1 MKKVFDDEIIDQLNR
16 FEVDL
21 PENDWAELMAKM
33 PKKRRML
40 PLWQYGIAASVA
52 ILLGTGV
59 LFVFKVSNSNR
70 MQQSIAELSDH
81 SQILPADSSWQQ
93 PVQTEDEPAATEQ
106 IYTTADKD
114 DNNLSIKTEQTAKRK
129 NKPRKYGKK
138 RNMAIVPAED
148 AEQRT
153 NRQEAD
159 SHYTPATDPTHTDEQ
174 KAGNGNKTKFDPD
187 KSLDDYIEELNKNKQ
202 KTDPKRQ
209 RKELK
214 EKTNF
219 ARNYYASV
227 NTSIS
232 TLSGNI
238 GDAGKPNGKL
248 LTPDKQMFIAS
259 PYYSDKQH
267 FLPVS
272 FGVSVGV
279 PLAANSLY
287 LNTGLKYTYLY
298 SKIKNIEIAS
308 NKLVSVKEQHLH
320 YLGIP
325 IALSYHFV
333 NNRLLKA
340 YIAGGTT
347 IEHGVLNNNT
357 YKNYTKEGTIETTDK
372 DQTDMKGLL
381 ISLNAKA
388 GAGITIIRGLDFYL
402 EPEFSWY
409 IPNSRHP
416 QPESKLTENPFVLSV
431 AGGLRWNF

>member
-1 MKKVFDDEIIDQLNR
+1 MR
-16 FEVDL
+16 
-21 PENDWAELMAKM
+21 
-33 PKKRRML
+33 
-40 PLWQYGIAASVA
+40 
-52 ILLGTGV
+52 
-59 LFVFKVSNSNR
+59 
-70 MQQSIAELSDH
+70 
-81 SQILPADSSWQQ
+81 
-93 PVQTEDEPAATEQ
+93 
-106 IYTTADKD
+106 
-114 DNNLSIKTEQTAKRK
+114 
-129 NKPRKYGKK
+129 
-138 RNMAIVPAED
+138 
-148 AEQRT
+148 
-153 NRQEAD
+153 
-159 SHYTPATDPTHTDEQ
+159 
-174 KAGNGNKTKFDPD
+174 
-187 KSLDDYIEELNKNKQ
+187 
-202 KTDPKRQ
+202 
-209 RKELK
+209 
-214 EKTNF
+214 
-219 ARNYYASV
+219 
-227 NTSIS
+227 
-232 TLSGNI
+232 
-238 GDAGKPNGKL
+238 
-248 LTPDKQMFIAS
+248 
-259 PYYSDKQH
+259 
-267 FLPVS
+267 
-272 FGVSVGV
+272 
-279 PLAANSLY
+279 
-287 LNTGLKYTYLY
+287 YTYLY

>member
-59 LFVFKVSNSNR
+59 LFVFKVSNRNS
-70 MQQSIAELSDH
+70 MQQPIAELADH
-81 SQILPADSSWQQ
+81 SQILHADSSWQQ
-93 PVQTEDEPAATEQ
+93 PAQTEDEPTATEQ
-106 IYTTADKD
+106 TYTTADKD
-114 DNNLSIKTEQTAKRK
+114 DNNLPTKTEQTAKRK

-159 SHYTPATDPTHTDEQ
+159 S
-174 KAGNGNKTKFDPD
+174 
-187 KSLDDYIEELNKNKQ
+187 
-202 KTDPKRQ
+202 KRQ

-388 GAGITIIRGLDFYL
+388 GAGVKIIRGLDFYL

>member
-1 MKKVFDDEIIDQLNR
+1 
-16 FEVDL
+16 
-21 PENDWAELMAKM
+21 
-33 PKKRRML
+33 
-40 PLWQYGIAASVA
+40 
-52 ILLGTGV
+52 
-59 LFVFKVSNSNR
+59 
-70 MQQSIAELSDH
+70 
-81 SQILPADSSWQQ
+81 
-93 PVQTEDEPAATEQ
+93 
-106 IYTTADKD
+106 
-114 DNNLSIKTEQTAKRK
+114 
-129 NKPRKYGKK
+129 
-138 RNMAIVPAED
+138 
-148 AEQRT
+148 
-153 NRQEAD
+153 
-159 SHYTPATDPTHTDEQ
+159 
-174 KAGNGNKTKFDPD
+174 
-187 KSLDDYIEELNKNKQ
+187 
-202 KTDPKRQ
+202 
-209 RKELK
+209 
-214 EKTNF
+214 
-219 ARNYYASV
+219 
-227 NTSIS
+227 
-232 TLSGNI
+232 
-238 GDAGKPNGKL
+238 
-248 LTPDKQMFIAS
+248 MFIAS

-340 YIAGGTT
+340 YIAGGT
-347 IEHGVLNNNT
+347 
-357 YKNYTKEGTIETTDK
+357 
-372 DQTDMKGLL
+372 
-381 ISLNAKA
+381 KA